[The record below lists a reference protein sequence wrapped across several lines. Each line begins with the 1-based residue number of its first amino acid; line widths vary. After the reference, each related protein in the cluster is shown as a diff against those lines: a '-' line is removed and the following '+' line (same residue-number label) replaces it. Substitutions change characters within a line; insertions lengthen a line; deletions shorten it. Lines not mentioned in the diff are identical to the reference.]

1 VHANR
6 FTAVLDANALVPAL
20 ARNLLLS
27 LADAELYR
35 ARWTARI
42 LDEMEK
48 GIRKD
53 CDRRGCSDSSD
64 RAGRTRSSM
73 LAWPGFADCLV
84 VDYELLE
91 PSMPTRDPNDRHV
104 VAAAIKTKASVIVT
118 DNIKDFPE
126 RDLASFEIEV
136 KTVDAFI
143 ADTVDLNPWRSLSA
157 LREMRERL
165 RKPPFS
171 PRELI
176 DKLRANGLIAT
187 ADLVERHEELL

>member
-1 VHANR
+1 MHANR

-35 ARWTARI
+35 ARWTDRI

-53 CDRRGCSDSSD
+53 CERHGLPDGPD
-64 RAGRTRSSM
+64 RARRTRSSM
-73 LAWPGFADCLV
+73 LAWPGFADCMV
-84 VDYELLE
+84 SDYEVLE
-91 PSMPTRDPNDRHV
+91 PSMPTPDPDDRHV
-104 VAAAIKTKASVIVT
+104 VAAAAKTKASVIVT
-118 DNIKDFPE
+118 DNIKDFPGPE
-126 RDLASFEIEV
+126 LAKLEIDV
-136 KTVDAFI
+136 KTVDAFV
-143 ADTVDLNPWRSLSA
+143 ADTIDLNPGQSLSA
-157 LREMRERL
+157 LREMRESL

-176 DKLRANGLIAT
+176 EKLRANGLNAT
-187 ADLVERHEELL
+187 ADLVESHEELL